1 MPFKS
6 KKQSKACF
14 ATRGFAGK
22 VNCKEW
28 AKKTDYSKL
37 QDGGPICYDENN
49 NIIPCKV
56 NVSDVGNWWR
66 PKPEIPTFVPP
77 TSVDGPDHEDYP
89 TEAPKENPWGPGKRP
104 DTRDDVDKR
113 YENDKDFR
121 EKYDQSLKKYDQSL
135 NPNGSIKSKKIDPYF
150 WLRGATTGLSWLSGM
165 VERNR
170 QDDYARQQYNLLG
183 QLDPIP
189 VENFQPVNY
198 NPYAQ
203 QGGTPIYTTD
213 KNDPRLRAYNDSLT
227 VYNDVNKFNSII
239 KKYDNDI
246 SLLPD
251 EKHYLNKEHKKAVK
265 IVNENK
271 WKVNNVTN
279 PDNFLSPFG
288 SFQKP
293 VQPIIYKPEEKK
305 LSTKRIPAN
314 LINSTGD
321 ISNSIIPSRGSVEVP
336 NLPDLPYRVEYDG
349 TNHQN
354 FVNEEASRDFIEELK
369 KRPQGI
375 PFGVRGYYDNK
386 YQGGGTFEEIT
397 GLKAIKSISNSTD
410 NNNLRKPKQE
420 KILTEKEKQALIA
433 QKSIQNQGSLK
444 GITKDE
450 YNASPSLTSILKNPM
465 TALKLKMQG
474 QQLPSNLDKAPRN
487 PYDNALDIVNP
498 MTYGVAAKNTVN
510 NILSPDKSVDI
521 VGKAITNGITQITD
535 GVNAYDSEYN
545 NKFISMLG
553 DAAMSA
559 PVLSNINNVSKGLA
573 KLDDTE
579 LLYNILKN
587 KSFKPTPLTSGDKE
601 LIKTIRNVGSM
612 FSDEAETLSSSHMYK
627 ILEKSKTLDDVKFE
641 NLTGYT
647 RDAYKQKAKLAE
659 QIEPH
664 SSKINIAE
672 MTNREEDIAGNLINN
687 SIDLGRLRNNESLTV
702 SDITN
707 IINNSR
713 QNYNLSNLDK
723 PLVKEYISSKDP
735 SVLSEILNKISPVMV
750 KSPMKPTTTLLPSLY
765 KKVNQNPA
773 YNMLQ
778 AYKTV
783 KNAQSGERFIP
794 AHSLSSDSYP
804 MSLALIKKAAQ
815 DDLVDIN
822 FHGFTSLNQSGYLSR
837 AEVPENLMVNEAN
850 EIIKELN
857 KKLKKKI
864 PLASVSKGFPQLTVI
879 RKQSGGITNP
889 YKNK

>member
-1 MPFKS
+1 M
-6 KKQSKACF
+6 
-14 ATRGFAGK
+14 
-22 VNCKEW
+22 
-28 AKKTDYSKL
+28 
-37 QDGGPICYDENN
+37 
-49 NIIPCKV
+49 
-56 NVSDVGNWWR
+56 
-66 PKPEIPTFVPP
+66 
-77 TSVDGPDHEDYP
+77 
-89 TEAPKENPWGPGKRP
+89 
-104 DTRDDVDKR
+104 
-113 YENDKDFR
+113 
-121 EKYDQSLKKYDQSL
+121 
-135 NPNGSIKSKKIDPYF
+135 
-150 WLRGATTGLSWLSGM
+150 
-165 VERNR
+165 
-170 QDDYARQQYNLLG
+170 
-183 QLDPIP
+183 
-189 VENFQPVNY
+189 
-198 NPYAQ
+198 
-203 QGGTPIYTTD
+203 
-213 KNDPRLRAYNDSLT
+213 
-227 VYNDVNKFNSII
+227 
-239 KKYDNDI
+239 
-246 SLLPD
+246 
-251 EKHYLNKEHKKAVK
+251 
-265 IVNENK
+265 
-271 WKVNNVTN
+271 
-279 PDNFLSPFG
+279 
-288 SFQKP
+288 
-293 VQPIIYKPEEKK
+293 
-305 LSTKRIPAN
+305 
-314 LINSTGD
+314 
-321 ISNSIIPSRGSVEVP
+321 
-336 NLPDLPYRVEYDG
+336 EYDG